1 MIKKGR
7 YRLITFDDQEVPI
20 ISTTFYIDGDALNEI
35 NMVDDQILAES
46 HPDKLDE
53 HLKKV
58 EMHAS
63 SINILIKQIQAMAFA
78 LFALM
83 PWFYYSYDQVLVKLG
98 VSGILGLLVYL
109 VRKWIP
115 KVVVGI
121 IGKIF

>member
-35 NMVDDQILAES
+35 NQIDNKVLAEN

-58 EMHAS
+58 ELHAS
-63 SINILIKQIQAMAFA
+63 SINVLIKQIQAVSFA
-78 LFALM
+78 LFASL
-83 PWFYYSYDQVLVKLG
+83 PWFYYSYDQVFVKLG
-98 VSGILGLLVYL
+98 VSGFLGLLVYFA
-109 VRKWIP
+109 RKWIP
-115 KVVVGI
+115 KVVVKI
-121 IGKIF
+121 VGKIF